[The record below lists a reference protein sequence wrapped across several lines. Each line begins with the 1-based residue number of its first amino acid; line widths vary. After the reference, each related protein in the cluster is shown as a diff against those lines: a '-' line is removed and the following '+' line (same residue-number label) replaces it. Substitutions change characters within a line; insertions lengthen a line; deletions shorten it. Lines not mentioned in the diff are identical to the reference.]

1 MYTNYF
7 QLTPSE
13 DAAWMWWCQ
22 YALWWVR
29 YWNHLPIHSK
39 VDKDSAPYVHRV
51 DIIQSL
57 KGDFT
62 FASVFK
68 DLEDI
73 TQNETWLRE
82 RHTPENYTFN
92 LKYSQ

>member
-1 MYTNYF
+1 MNKY
-7 QLTPSE
+7 S
-13 DAAWMWWCQ
+13 
-22 YALWWVR
+22 
-29 YWNHLPIHSK
+29 S
-39 VDKDSAPYVHRV
+39 PYVHRV

-62 FASVFK
+62 FATVFK

-73 TQNETWLRE
+73 MQNEICLRE